1 MAFDL
6 GAQNASGMGG
16 PPPSNPFAGGPA
28 GGPGGGPQVAP
39 MADPNRQAPS
49 MDMASMMK
57 DPKFK
62 EMVMQQAQVKKKKK
76 IEDLLNGGGSV
87 QELAAIFPKLQQYQE
102 QKKIADAEKKVEDL
116 KVDNLYKRAEQA
128 HNTLQGAQQMQQ
140 GAG

>member
-6 GAQNASGMGG
+6 TQPA
-16 PPPSNPFAGGPA
+16 PPNPFGGGPA
-28 GGPGGGPQVAP
+28 GGPMGGPQVAP

-49 MDMASMMK
+49 MDMAAMMR

-62 EMVMQQAQVKKKKK
+62 QMAMQQAQGRKKKK
-76 IEDLLNGGGSV
+76 IADLLNGGGTI